1 MLRGS
6 FWTVTIN
13 TVKKVSATGFCIN
26 LNLLF
31 LEQIWGPN
39 QKAKCWKFY
48 TFPIITSDKWT
59 QGAGWGRSS
68 WLLLHQSNP
77 KHRGQS
83 GVPGVSGQ
91 SQRRGENLVY
101 LMMPQLT
108 PYIFPDLPVSR
119 GPHHVFP
126 VQVPTAH
133 VPSLQ
138 VWYLHIPWLISQ
150 STNYKMKLLW
160 GLFSLFHPSATE
172 HWRSWPVSW
181 RREISTIGCDLTNEL
196 LLVTWLITMIMT
208 ISMEITCI

>member
-1 MLRGS
+1 MKKTAACRASPWPETPRTTWTPTRISLRTPAAREWSTCQSFPRVSLMLRGS

-101 LMMPQLT
+101 LMMPQRT
-108 PYIFPDLPVSR
+108 HSIYIPRFTSVTRATSCVPGAGADCSR
-119 GPHHVFP
+119 AQSAGMIPPHP
-126 VQVPTAH
+126 
-133 VPSLQ
+133 
-138 VWYLHIPWLISQ
+138 LID
-150 STNYKMKLLW
+150 
-160 GLFSLFHPSATE
+160 FSKY
-172 HWRSWPVSW
+172 
-181 RREISTIGCDLTNEL
+181 
-196 LLVTWLITMIMT
+196 
-208 ISMEITCI
+208 